1 MDEEQENIIEIV
13 PFQSLP
19 FFEYFEHDL
28 EKIMSAFRLSNSIRI
43 GLKNTRAAG
52 DEVELAVKNFYTS
65 KLFPRYHVCDGHIVD
80 NTLKVSPQFDIIITE
95 KSKNPT
101 LFDLSDKSEII
112 YYETVYLF
120 GEVKRSYYH
129 KDLIKKFVSN
139 IQRFKRE
146 MVRDKI
152 EPNFIEAGSSGIF
165 TEKNLTDLPLRNPIL
180 SFMFFIDSTHF
191 KSSNFKEAM
200 NEYGNSCLPNFIVLL
215 DQGIIINVDKE
226 SYETNNIKINLYPE
240 FNNSESKWVLL
251 NFDDQHKILAYH
263 YMLILEHLN
272 NTVLSSPDMK
282 KYTSKLFDF
291 SFTNFT
297 EL

>member
-1 MDEEQENIIEIV
+1 MNDQENIVEIV

-52 DEVELAVKNFYTS
+52 DEVELAIKKFYSS

-80 NTLKVSPQFDIIITE
+80 NSLKVSPQYDIIITE

-120 GEVKRSYYH
+120 GEVKRSFYN
-129 KDLIKKFVSN
+129 KDLIKKFVAN
-139 IQRFKRE
+139 IQRFRKE

-152 EPNFIEAGSSGIF
+152 DPHFIEAGSGGIY
-165 TEKNLTDLPLRNPIL
+165 TENKLTDLPLRNPIL
-180 SFMFFIDSTHF
+180 TFMFFVDSSKF
-191 KSSNFKEAM
+191 NVSNFKEVQSAFGDENM
-200 NEYGNSCLPNFIVLL
+200 PNFIVLL
-215 DQGIIINVDKE
+215 NSGIIINVDSE
-226 SYETNNIKINLYPE
+226 EYDNGNIKINLYPE
-240 FNNSESKWVLL
+240 FNTKDSKWVLL
-251 NFDDQHKILAYH
+251 SFEGDDHKTLSYH

-272 NTVLSSPDMK
+272 STVLSSPDLK
-282 KYTSKLFDF
+282 KYTSKLFNF
-291 SFTNFT
+291 SLTNFI

>member
-1 MDEEQENIIEIV
+1 MSEDQDNIIEII
-13 PFQSLP
+13 PFQKLP

-52 DEVELAVKNFYTS
+52 DEVELAIKNFYSS

-112 YYETVYLF
+112 YFETVYLF
-120 GEVKRSYYH
+120 GEIKRSYY
-129 KDLIKKFVSN
+129 KNDLIQKFVKN
-139 IQRFKRE
+139 IQRFKKEMFRE
-146 MVRDKI
+146 NI
-152 EPNFIEAGSSGIF
+152 EPNFIETGTGGIF
-165 TEKNLTDLPLRNPIL
+165 TENKLTDLPLRNPML

-191 KSSNFKEAM
+191 KSSYFKNVLVEFG
-200 NEYGNSCLPNFIVLL
+200 NEFMPNFIVFL
-215 DQGIIINVDKE
+215 DQGIIINVDSE
-226 SYETNNIKINLYPE
+226 AYENGEININLYPE
-240 FNNSESKWVLL
+240 FNVSDSKWVLL
-251 NFDDQHKILAYH
+251 NFDDNHKILAYH

-282 KYTSKLFDF
+282 KYTSKLFNF
-291 SFTNFT
+291 SYSNFN